1 MPSVEQRP
9 EQPYVAVR
17 ETVTM
22 TTIARIADRMPEVF
36 GWLGERGIA
45 PAGPPF
51 FKYDVI
57 DMAGQLVVEAGVPV
71 AAPADVPDDADVF
84 AGVLPAGRYAV
95 VRHTG
100 HPDQLVAATGE
111 LLEWAAG
118 QGLAFDMTPT
128 PEGEMWGARL
138 ESCLTDPAV
147 EPDMNRWETELAFR
161 LAG

>member
-22 TTIARIADRMPEVF
+22 TTVARIADRTPEVF

-57 DMAGQLVVEAGVPV
+57 DMGGDLVIEAGVPV
-71 AAPADVPDDADVF
+71 ATPADVPDDAEVF
-84 AGVLPAGRYAV
+84 AAVLPAGRYAV
-95 VRHTG
+95 VQHTG
-100 HPDQLVAATGE
+100 HPDE
-111 LLEWAAG
+111 LEAVTRDLLDWAAA

-138 ESCLTDPAV
+138 EWYLSDPAV
-147 EPDMNRWETELAFR
+147 EPDMNRWDTELAFR
-161 LAG
+161 LAD

>member
-22 TTIARIADRMPEVF
+22 TTVARIADRMPEVF

-57 DMAGQLVVEAGVPV
+57 DMGGDLVIEAGVPV
-71 AAPADVPDDADVF
+71 ATPADVPDDAEVF
-84 AGVLPAGRYAV
+84 AAVLPAGRYAV
-95 VRHTG
+95 VQHTG
-100 HPDQLVAATGE
+100 HPDE
-111 LLEWAAG
+111 LEAVTRDLLDWAAA

-138 ESCLTDPAV
+138 EWYLSDPAV
-147 EPDMNRWETELAFR
+147 EPDMNRWDTELAFR
-161 LAG
+161 LAD